1 MRHPRR
7 FSRLTNNLVL
17 SRCYVPVTR
26 VPETRP
32 EFLAIIGKMLLAPI
46 NEARIAMLPFIL
58 LWGVLLWSLRYM
70 PSPIK
75 NPFIRFPVQL
85 ILGFGLGG
93 LAVGQLFV
101 FRSIAGIK
109 GELFRNDNLS
119 FAIYMIGPVV
129 ALWLM
134 IDSVK
139 ALKRRIEIGKE

>member
-1 MRHPRR
+1 
-7 FSRLTNNLVL
+7 
-17 SRCYVPVTR
+17 
-26 VPETRP
+26 
-32 EFLAIIGKMLLAPI
+32 
-46 NEARIAMLPFIL
+46 MLPFTL
-58 LWGVLLWSLRYM
+58 LWGALAWSLRYT
-70 PSPIK
+70 PFPIK

-85 ILGFGLGG
+85 ILGFSLGG

-129 ALWLM
+129 ALWLTF
-134 IDSVK
+134 DSVK

>member
-1 MRHPRR
+1 
-7 FSRLTNNLVL
+7 
-17 SRCYVPVTR
+17 
-26 VPETRP
+26 
-32 EFLAIIGKMLLAPI
+32 MLLAPI